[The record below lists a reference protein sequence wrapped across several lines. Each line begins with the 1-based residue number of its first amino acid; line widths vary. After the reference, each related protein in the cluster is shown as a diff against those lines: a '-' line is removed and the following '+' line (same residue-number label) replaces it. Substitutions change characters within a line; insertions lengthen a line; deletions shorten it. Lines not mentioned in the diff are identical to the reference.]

1 MDYIHSRIF
10 YKLPLLVL
18 LVLSA
23 FFMPNQ
29 GRACMCMGKREAENI
44 LEYHPSVF
52 IGVLTQI
59 IQSDSLFS
67 ITMGSFMAQRYFNF
81 KVLKS
86 RKGWWFGEGTD
97 YVSVF
102 PDVGSSCAG
111 GLEKV
116 ELGDTILLF
125 ANVSG
130 NFLEVNHC
138 TPYAILTKRKLEN
151 EYFKPNESDLKLIK
165 DTTFWQYPIFNPE
178 KSPKNVEAPPQYD
191 WKYLALISSLIFN
204 LFFLFRMI
212 RLKKRD

>member
-86 RKGWWFGEGTD
+86 RKEQIT
-97 YVSVF
+97 F
-102 PDVGSSCAG
+102 P
-111 GLEKV
+111 
-116 ELGDTILLF
+116 F
-125 ANVSG
+125 
-130 NFLEVNHC
+130 
-138 TPYAILTKRKLEN
+138 
-151 EYFKPNESDLKLIK
+151 
-165 DTTFWQYPIFNPE
+165 
-178 KSPKNVEAPPQYD
+178 
-191 WKYLALISSLIFN
+191 
-204 LFFLFRMI
+204 FRMWAALVLAGSKKLNWGI
-212 RLKKRD
+212 PFYCLPMSQEIFLK